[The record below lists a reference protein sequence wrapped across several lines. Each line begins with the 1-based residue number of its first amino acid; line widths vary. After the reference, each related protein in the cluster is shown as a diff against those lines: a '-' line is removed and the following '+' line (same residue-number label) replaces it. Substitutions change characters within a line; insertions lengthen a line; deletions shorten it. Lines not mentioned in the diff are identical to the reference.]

1 MSQND
6 QDILYFVAFCLES
19 FKNKHGIRGEEAS
32 EMVDKFGV
40 KQYLVKNYDILHTQG
55 MPWLLEVIDEM
66 MGL

>member
-32 EMVDKFGV
+32 EMFDKYGV
-40 KQYLVKNYDILHTQG
+40 KQYLVKTTIYSTLRVCHG
-55 MPWLLEVIDEM
+55 YWKKLMK
-66 MGL
+66 

>member
-6 QDILYFVAFCLES
+6 KDILYFVAFCLES
-19 FKNKHGIRGEEAS
+19 FKNKHGIGGEEAS
-32 EMVDKFGV
+32 DLFDKFGI

-55 MPWLLEVIDEM
+55 MPWILEEIEEM